1 MKKLLLFI
9 GPGLFLLA
17 QAILPEG
24 SAQTVI
30 RSGIIQANLFAWE
43 LGHQL
48 ILLALAL
55 LIPWLTEVHA
65 VARRGSEGAST
76 LGLVFTA
83 LALCADY
90 GVGILQLHV
99 SNLVKLDVANW
110 AQPVMAIMA
119 QDQGLLMFA
128 YLPTLGFV
136 PGFALLAFGCFRHTR
151 KRAPALM
158 LALAGVLIAVAGV
171 MQVKLLF
178 IAGAV
183 VLVAFTVVF
192 SRLPAAVVAGR

>member
-1 MKKLLLFI
+1 MTKLLLFI

-76 LGLVFTA
+76 LGVVFTA

-90 GVGILQLHV
+90 GVGILQLHT

-110 AQPVMAIMA
+110 AQPVMAFMA
-119 QDQGLLMFA
+119 QDQGLLIFA
-128 YLPTLGFV
+128 YLPTLGFA

-151 KRAPALM
+151 ERAPALM
-158 LALAGVLIAVAGV
+158 LALAGVLIAVAGM
-171 MQVKLLF
+171 MQMKLLF
-178 IAGAV
+178 VAGAV

-192 SRLPAAVVAGR
+192 SRPPAALAAGR